1 MNKIK
6 EHVNLSK
13 NIIKCKKC
21 KCLIIIKYFNNILC
35 EKCEKEYI
43 DIINKIL

>member
-6 EHVNLSK
+6 DHVILSK

-21 KCLIIIKYFNNILC
+21 KRLIIIKYFNNILC

>member
-6 EHVNLSK
+6 DHVVLSK
-13 NIIKCKKC
+13 N
-21 KCLIIIKYFNNILC
+21 IIKYFNNILC

-43 DIINKIL
+43 NIINKIL

>member
-6 EHVNLSK
+6 DHVILSK

-21 KCLIIIKYFNNILC
+21 KCLMIIKYFDNILC
-35 EKCEKEYI
+35 EKCEKDYI
-43 DIINKIL
+43 NIINKI